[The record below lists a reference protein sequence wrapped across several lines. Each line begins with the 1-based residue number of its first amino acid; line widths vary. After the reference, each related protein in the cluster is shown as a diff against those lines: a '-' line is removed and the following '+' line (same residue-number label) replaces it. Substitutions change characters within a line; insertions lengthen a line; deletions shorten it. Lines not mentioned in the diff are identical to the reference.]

1 MSLFVQGIPKAA
13 RQLISK
19 AEQFGL
25 KIQDDKVKEAKL
37 SAKREIKKLDIQFQN
52 NYNIKFS
59 EVALSKKSPLSQDK
73 KKVKEALKLAIKDIE
88 KAETSVLRAF
98 GSNVSLAT
106 RNKNRLTECFVP
118 KVNAIQRTE
127 KIYKEVSNGK
137 KRSHDHTGPFEK
149 FCVGSRILFNRSK

>member
-13 RQLISK
+13 CQLISK

-37 SAKREIKKLDIQFQN
+37 SAKRENKKLDIQFQN
-52 NYNIKFS
+52 DYNIKFS
-59 EVALSKKSPLSQDK
+59 EVAFSNKSPLSQDK

-88 KAETSVLRAF
+88 NQKAETSVLRAF

-106 RNKNRLTECFVP
+106 RNKNRLTECFEP

-137 KRSHDHTGPFEK
+137 KDRMIIPVPWK
-149 FCVGSRILFNRSK
+149 ILYGKQNLV